1 MAQAP
6 EQVSPFQAV
15 NIFYDR
21 AAERVG
27 VPDDM
32 RELLRTP
39 WRELRVEV
47 PVRMDDGRLRVFIGY
62 RVQHNGARGPYK
74 GGVRYH
80 PEADIDEV
88 RALASLMT
96 WKTSVVDVPFGGAK
110 GGVQVDPAELTE
122 SELNRLTR
130 MYTQNISHI
139 IGVNRDIPAPD
150 MNTNAQTMAWM
161 MDAYSRIYGHSP
173 AIVTGKPVE
182 LGGSYGREAATGR
195 GAVYALMSWA
205 RRAEVD
211 FQGMTVAIQGFG
223 NVGSWTARC
232 ITEASCKVVAV
243 SGIKGGVYNR
253 RGLDIEALLTHYRES
268 RGVPGFPGAEAISNE
283 ELLELPVDILVPA
296 AVGGVLHQGN
306 APKVSAKIIIEG
318 ANHPTT
324 PAADEIL
331 AERGVVVLPD
341 IVANAGGVI
350 VSYFEW
356 AQNIQEFRWEE
367 YRVNEELWR
376 LMRQA
381 VNAVWERSQQER
393 VTLREAAFMIG
404 VERVTR
410 AAQLRGFV

>member
-232 ITEASCKVVAV
+232 ITEAGCKVVAV

-331 AERGVVVLPD
+331 PERGVVVLPD

-367 YRVNEELWR
+367 SRVNEELWR